1 MKRVVSILLAATLML
16 TPGTV
21 TYATE
26 EKPVQM
32 EYQAE
37 GQDAV
42 QAVNGTEQ
50 DPLKDIGVVQVSIA
64 PGITLQKSVTF
75 TVGLSGQESQSIE
88 LAANQ
93 EIQDTK
99 GTVHFS
105 QLPAGTYEL
114 TVAAPG
120 FATYTQT
127 IEVNSKSYAVNLMTG
142 FVEGYTYEEGA
153 YHPGVLLIGDVTG
166 DGVIDDTDRSVLV
179 DAIDTE
185 QSSELTDLTGDQKT
199 DLADLEYFAK
209 GYQAEGHTLACI
221 EESVSAD
228 AISPKPG
235 EDTNVEG
242 NLEDLLKGEG
252 NVTLSTQGGTEI
264 SEEHPVSVEFDLSE
278 SADTQIDGI
287 LIETNKE
294 NPIQKATVDIT
305 YVDAEGNEQTV
316 TAPIENGVE
325 HLLRTSDVQVSM
337 DEDGNIQIH
346 LGSQI
351 AVKKVTLTIQG
362 MQNNNNLA
370 EISKVEFVN
379 GMENRIPKPDMDIP
393 TNLAVETGSEEF
405 TLTWDACKNVT
416 GYEVLIEHN
425 GEQDTYTVKN
435 NSLKVTSFNEKKL
448 VNKEQY
454 TAKVQSV
461 NGTWKSG
468 YSESVTAVPKAD
480 KKPDAPE
487 NVKAVGKYKSV
498 EVSWKNMKNTE
509 FYNLFYR
516 EKGQEEYTK
525 IENIT
530 TNSYTISE
538 LKENVKY
545 EIYLTGVNELGE
557 SDPSL
562 TSTAQTT
569 DLEPAVMPKYK
580 QINTSEEGQVSSH
593 IVSATRGRG
602 EMKDSPLD
610 LEGKTA
616 WGTVD
621 NNPASH
627 FYMADWDDGGEY
639 TDFNNKGFTFEFDQ
653 PYTMDTIG
661 FQEVTAQGNFTRISL
676 KYWDENGSEH
686 VVDKNNLKIEART
699 DKNNKRYYFIRI
711 AEPIQAKKI
720 SFGIGRDYSGL
731 RVITVSEISFYNYDS
746 LEDDIMGLYED
757 ELHTVLKGSV
767 TEQTIQDLRNRLQ
780 TKDEASGEYHPDKD
794 RLEKELDNA
803 EDILNNQLSEPILI
817 HNTIT
822 TRDTDRGFSGLNAWQ
837 PLGITAAAGEEIT
850 LFVGHNTMGTGSNTN
865 LQLVATQYHAESG
878 SVSKVVT
885 TLKTGR
891 NDVTIPKIWS
901 TDEESGGALYIQ
913 YTGNNANDRYSV
925 RVNGGVEVPTL
936 DLYGVTDA
944 QERQQRAEQ
953 YVEAL
958 KGYVEKMEAV
968 HKEVHEN
975 SGNESVEYEYSKEN
989 CILGATDILLDKMLF
1004 SLPAQQV
1011 LSGCEGNAQKLLD
1024 SMDAMEGMMNLFY
1037 QHKGLNQAA
1046 PDEKDRFPQRHLNIR
1061 YQRMFAGAFMY
1072 AAGDHIGI
1080 GWNETAGMMTGV
1092 PVQSDNGKYVSG
1104 RYFGWGIA
1112 HEIGHNIN
1120 QSAYAYAE
1128 VTNNYFAVLAQ
1139 AKDTNDSVRFEYPKV
1154 YEKVTSGTTGKSE
1167 DVFTQLGMYW
1177 QLHLAYDSGYN
1188 FKTYDNYEEQLNN
1201 LFFARVDTYARNT
1214 AKAPAP
1220 QGIALTLSGDRD
1232 QDFMRLACAAA
1243 QKNIL
1248 EFFERWG
1255 MIPNDETRSYAGQ
1268 FETETRAIYYVN
1280 DDSRVYRLENSGSSL
1295 GSLGSLGDVEAV
1307 GDDTTVSVNKDTANQ
1322 VDFTLTSKTI
1332 PEEDILGYE
1341 ITRTMIS
1348 GGKVEKEVVGFTTEN
1363 QFSDHVTTVNNRVI
1377 TYEVTV
1383 VDKYL
1388 NRSAAKTLTPVK
1400 IEHDGSLDKE
1410 FWTTTTKNM
1419 EAVHTEDPGEADED
1433 TPCAPQQEAPILKAV
1448 DNKTDTTY
1456 TGIAGDEAEVL
1467 MQFNRKQ
1474 VISGLKYTV
1483 NEGTAIK
1490 DYSIYVHGD
1499 NDEWTEVVKGSFDDK
1514 KVQTVYFENVDGKY
1528 VGTYSTDAVKLVIHN
1543 QKDTEI
1549 SISELDVLGVTGDN
1563 VDFRSAQDGTS
1574 AIGRLASDYQ
1584 YGETEADKIP
1594 AGSIVFVGSY
1604 KGNPAYNVV
1613 LLYDQDG
1620 NIVGGTNT
1628 DGSLKAQQIILAD
1641 VPETGNIQDV
1651 SDGTWIY
1658 WIDPQDSAQLAGK
1671 QVRAELYRVND
1682 AQTNEGQ
1689 RLVSDSLYVEVPQE
1703 MPEIELNGNQ

>member
-1 MKRVVSILLAATLML
+1 M
-16 TPGTV
+16 
-21 TYATE
+21 
-26 EKPVQM
+26 
-32 EYQAE
+32 
-37 GQDAV
+37 
-42 QAVNGTEQ
+42 
-50 DPLKDIGVVQVSIA
+50 
-64 PGITLQKSVTF
+64 
-75 TVGLSGQESQSIE
+75 
-88 LAANQ
+88 
-93 EIQDTK
+93 
-99 GTVHFS
+99 
-105 QLPAGTYEL
+105 
-114 TVAAPG
+114 
-120 FATYTQT
+120 
-127 IEVNSKSYAVNLMTG
+127 
-142 FVEGYTYEEGA
+142 
-153 YHPGVLLIGDVTG
+153 
-166 DGVIDDTDRSVLV
+166 
-179 DAIDTE
+179 
-185 QSSELTDLTGDQKT
+185 
-199 DLADLEYFAK
+199 
-209 GYQAEGHTLACI
+209 
-221 EESVSAD
+221 
-228 AISPKPG
+228 
-235 EDTNVEG
+235 
-242 NLEDLLKGEG
+242 
-252 NVTLSTQGGTEI
+252 
-264 SEEHPVSVEFDLSE
+264 
-278 SADTQIDGI
+278 
-287 LIETNKE
+287 
-294 NPIQKATVDIT
+294 DIT
-305 YVDAEGNEQTV
+305 YIDAEGNEQTV

-803 EDILNNQLSEPILI
+803 EDILNNQLSEPILV

-968 HKEVHEN
+968 HKKVHEN

-1037 QHKGLNQAA
+1037 QHKGLNQTA

-1295 GSLGSLGDVEAV
+1295 GSLGDVEAV

-1332 PEEDILGYE
+1332 PEEDVLGYE

-1348 GGKVEKEVVGFTTEN
+1348 GGQVEKEVVGFTTEN

-1474 VISGLKYTV
+1474 IISGLKYTV

>member
-1 MKRVVSILLAATLML
+1 M
-16 TPGTV
+16 
-21 TYATE
+21 
-26 EKPVQM
+26 
-32 EYQAE
+32 
-37 GQDAV
+37 
-42 QAVNGTEQ
+42 
-50 DPLKDIGVVQVSIA
+50 
-64 PGITLQKSVTF
+64 
-75 TVGLSGQESQSIE
+75 
-88 LAANQ
+88 
-93 EIQDTK
+93 
-99 GTVHFS
+99 
-105 QLPAGTYEL
+105 
-114 TVAAPG
+114 
-120 FATYTQT
+120 
-127 IEVNSKSYAVNLMTG
+127 
-142 FVEGYTYEEGA
+142 
-153 YHPGVLLIGDVTG
+153 
-166 DGVIDDTDRSVLV
+166 
-179 DAIDTE
+179 
-185 QSSELTDLTGDQKT
+185 TDLTGDQKT

-305 YVDAEGNEQTV
+305 YIDAEGNEQTV

-569 DLEPAVMPKYK
+569 DLEPAAMPKYK

-913 YTGNNANDRYSV
+913 YTGNNANDCYSV

-968 HKEVHEN
+968 HKKVHEN

-1037 QHKGLNQAA
+1037 QHKGLNQTA

-1295 GSLGSLGDVEAV
+1295 GSLGDVEAV

-1322 VDFTLTSKTI
+1322 VDFTLTYKTI
-1332 PEEDILGYE
+1332 PEEDVLGYE

-1348 GGKVEKEVVGFTTEN
+1348 GGQVEKEVVGFTTEN

-1474 VISGLKYTV
+1474 IISGLKYTV

>member
-16 TPGTV
+16 TSGTV

-26 EKPVQM
+26 ENPVQM
-32 EYQAE
+32 EYQTE

-50 DPLKDIGVVQVSIA
+50 APLKDIGVVQVSIA

-142 FVEGYTYEEGA
+142 FVEGYTYEEGD

-305 YVDAEGNEQTV
+305 YIDAEGNEQTV

-1268 FETETRAIYYVN
+1268 FETETRAIYYVMMIQECI
-1280 DDSRVYRLENSGSSL
+1280 VWKIA
-1295 GSLGSLGDVEAV
+1295 EA
-1307 GDDTTVSVNKDTANQ
+1307 AW
-1322 VDFTLTSKTI
+1322 
-1332 PEEDILGYE
+1332 
-1341 ITRTMIS
+1341 
-1348 GGKVEKEVVGFTTEN
+1348 EV
-1363 QFSDHVTTVNNRVI
+1363 
-1377 TYEVTV
+1377 
-1383 VDKYL
+1383 
-1388 NRSAAKTLTPVK
+1388 
-1400 IEHDGSLDKE
+1400 
-1410 FWTTTTKNM
+1410 W
-1419 EAVHTEDPGEADED
+1419 
-1433 TPCAPQQEAPILKAV
+1433 
-1448 DNKTDTTY
+1448 
-1456 TGIAGDEAEVL
+1456 
-1467 MQFNRKQ
+1467 
-1474 VISGLKYTV
+1474 
-1483 NEGTAIK
+1483 
-1490 DYSIYVHGD
+1490 
-1499 NDEWTEVVKGSFDDK
+1499 
-1514 KVQTVYFENVDGKY
+1514 
-1528 VGTYSTDAVKLVIHN
+1528 
-1543 QKDTEI
+1543 
-1549 SISELDVLGVTGDN
+1549 
-1563 VDFRSAQDGTS
+1563 
-1574 AIGRLASDYQ
+1574 
-1584 YGETEADKIP
+1584 
-1594 AGSIVFVGSY
+1594 
-1604 KGNPAYNVV
+1604 
-1613 LLYDQDG
+1613 
-1620 NIVGGTNT
+1620 
-1628 DGSLKAQQIILAD
+1628 
-1641 VPETGNIQDV
+1641 
-1651 SDGTWIY
+1651 
-1658 WIDPQDSAQLAGK
+1658 
-1671 QVRAELYRVND
+1671 
-1682 AQTNEGQ
+1682 
-1689 RLVSDSLYVEVPQE
+1689 E
-1703 MPEIELNGNQ
+1703 M

>member
-1 MKRVVSILLAATLML
+1 
-16 TPGTV
+16 
-21 TYATE
+21 
-26 EKPVQM
+26 
-32 EYQAE
+32 
-37 GQDAV
+37 
-42 QAVNGTEQ
+42 
-50 DPLKDIGVVQVSIA
+50 
-64 PGITLQKSVTF
+64 
-75 TVGLSGQESQSIE
+75 
-88 LAANQ
+88 
-93 EIQDTK
+93 
-99 GTVHFS
+99 
-105 QLPAGTYEL
+105 
-114 TVAAPG
+114 
-120 FATYTQT
+120 
-127 IEVNSKSYAVNLMTG
+127 
-142 FVEGYTYEEGA
+142 
-153 YHPGVLLIGDVTG
+153 
-166 DGVIDDTDRSVLV
+166 
-179 DAIDTE
+179 
-185 QSSELTDLTGDQKT
+185 
-199 DLADLEYFAK
+199 
-209 GYQAEGHTLACI
+209 
-221 EESVSAD
+221 
-228 AISPKPG
+228 
-235 EDTNVEG
+235 
-242 NLEDLLKGEG
+242 
-252 NVTLSTQGGTEI
+252 
-264 SEEHPVSVEFDLSE
+264 
-278 SADTQIDGI
+278 
-287 LIETNKE
+287 
-294 NPIQKATVDIT
+294 
-305 YVDAEGNEQTV
+305 
-316 TAPIENGVE
+316 
-325 HLLRTSDVQVSM
+325 M

-803 EDILNNQLSEPILI
+803 EDILNNQLSEPILV

-968 HKEVHEN
+968 HKKVHEN

-1037 QHKGLNQAA
+1037 QHKGLNQTA

-1214 AKAPAP
+1214 AKAPEP

-1295 GSLGSLGDVEAV
+1295 GSLGDVEAV

-1332 PEEDILGYE
+1332 PEEDVLGYE

-1348 GGKVEKEVVGFTTEN
+1348 GGQVEKEVVGFTTEN

-1474 VISGLKYTV
+1474 IISGLKYTV

>member
-1 MKRVVSILLAATLML
+1 
-16 TPGTV
+16 
-21 TYATE
+21 
-26 EKPVQM
+26 
-32 EYQAE
+32 
-37 GQDAV
+37 
-42 QAVNGTEQ
+42 
-50 DPLKDIGVVQVSIA
+50 
-64 PGITLQKSVTF
+64 
-75 TVGLSGQESQSIE
+75 
-88 LAANQ
+88 
-93 EIQDTK
+93 
-99 GTVHFS
+99 
-105 QLPAGTYEL
+105 
-114 TVAAPG
+114 
-120 FATYTQT
+120 
-127 IEVNSKSYAVNLMTG
+127 
-142 FVEGYTYEEGA
+142 
-153 YHPGVLLIGDVTG
+153 
-166 DGVIDDTDRSVLV
+166 
-179 DAIDTE
+179 
-185 QSSELTDLTGDQKT
+185 
-199 DLADLEYFAK
+199 
-209 GYQAEGHTLACI
+209 
-221 EESVSAD
+221 
-228 AISPKPG
+228 
-235 EDTNVEG
+235 
-242 NLEDLLKGEG
+242 
-252 NVTLSTQGGTEI
+252 
-264 SEEHPVSVEFDLSE
+264 
-278 SADTQIDGI
+278 
-287 LIETNKE
+287 
-294 NPIQKATVDIT
+294 
-305 YVDAEGNEQTV
+305 
-316 TAPIENGVE
+316 
-325 HLLRTSDVQVSM
+325 M

-593 IVSATRGRG
+593 IASATRGRG

-803 EDILNNQLSEPILI
+803 EDILNNQLSEPILV

-968 HKEVHEN
+968 HKKVHEN

-1037 QHKGLNQAA
+1037 QHKGLNQTA

-1295 GSLGSLGDVEAV
+1295 GSLGDVEAV

-1332 PEEDILGYE
+1332 PEEDVLGYE

-1348 GGKVEKEVVGFTTEN
+1348 GGQVEKEVVGFTTEN

-1474 VISGLKYTV
+1474 IISGLKYTV

>member
-1 MKRVVSILLAATLML
+1 M
-16 TPGTV
+16 
-21 TYATE
+21 
-26 EKPVQM
+26 
-32 EYQAE
+32 
-37 GQDAV
+37 
-42 QAVNGTEQ
+42 
-50 DPLKDIGVVQVSIA
+50 
-64 PGITLQKSVTF
+64 
-75 TVGLSGQESQSIE
+75 
-88 LAANQ
+88 
-93 EIQDTK
+93 
-99 GTVHFS
+99 
-105 QLPAGTYEL
+105 
-114 TVAAPG
+114 
-120 FATYTQT
+120 
-127 IEVNSKSYAVNLMTG
+127 
-142 FVEGYTYEEGA
+142 
-153 YHPGVLLIGDVTG
+153 
-166 DGVIDDTDRSVLV
+166 
-179 DAIDTE
+179 
-185 QSSELTDLTGDQKT
+185 TDLTGDQKT

-305 YVDAEGNEQTV
+305 YIDAEGNEQTV

-627 FYMADWDDGGEY
+627 FYIADWDDGGEY

-913 YTGNNANDRYSV
+913 YTGNNANDCYSV

-968 HKEVHEN
+968 HKKVHEN

-1037 QHKGLNQAA
+1037 QHKGLNQTA

-1295 GSLGSLGDVEAV
+1295 GSLGDVEAV

-1332 PEEDILGYE
+1332 PEEDVLGYE

-1348 GGKVEKEVVGFTTEN
+1348 GGQVEKEVVGFTTEN

-1474 VISGLKYTV
+1474 IISGLKYTV
-1483 NEGTAIK
+1483 NEGTVIK

>member
-1 MKRVVSILLAATLML
+1 M
-16 TPGTV
+16 
-21 TYATE
+21 
-26 EKPVQM
+26 
-32 EYQAE
+32 
-37 GQDAV
+37 
-42 QAVNGTEQ
+42 
-50 DPLKDIGVVQVSIA
+50 
-64 PGITLQKSVTF
+64 
-75 TVGLSGQESQSIE
+75 
-88 LAANQ
+88 
-93 EIQDTK
+93 
-99 GTVHFS
+99 
-105 QLPAGTYEL
+105 
-114 TVAAPG
+114 
-120 FATYTQT
+120 
-127 IEVNSKSYAVNLMTG
+127 
-142 FVEGYTYEEGA
+142 
-153 YHPGVLLIGDVTG
+153 
-166 DGVIDDTDRSVLV
+166 
-179 DAIDTE
+179 
-185 QSSELTDLTGDQKT
+185 TDLTGDQKT

-305 YVDAEGNEQTV
+305 YIDAEGNEQTV

-627 FYMADWDDGGEY
+627 FYIADWDDGGEY

-968 HKEVHEN
+968 HKKVHEN

-1037 QHKGLNQAA
+1037 QHKGLNQTA

-1295 GSLGSLGDVEAV
+1295 GSLGDVEAV

-1332 PEEDILGYE
+1332 SEEDVLGYE

-1348 GGKVEKEVVGFTTEN
+1348 GGQVEKEVVGFTTEN

>member
-16 TPGTV
+16 TSGTV

-26 EKPVQM
+26 ENPVQM
-32 EYQAE
+32 EYQTE

-50 DPLKDIGVVQVSIA
+50 APLKDIGVVQVSIA

-142 FVEGYTYEEGA
+142 FVEGYTYEEGD

-362 MQNNNNLA
+362 MQNNNNLV

-803 EDILNNQLSEPILI
+803 EDILNNHLSEPILI

-944 QERQQRAEQ
+944 QERQQRAAQ

-958 KGYVEKMEAV
+958 KSYVEKMETVHEEV
-968 HKEVHEN
+968 HKN
-975 SGNESVEYEYSKEN
+975 SGNDAVEYEYNKAN
-989 CILGATDILLDKMLF
+989 CILGATDILLNTMLF

-1037 QHKGLNQAA
+1037 QHKGLNQTA
-1046 PDEKDRFPQRHLNIR
+1046 PDEKDRFPRRHLNIR

-1080 GWNETAGMMTGV
+1080 EWNETAGMMGGV
-1092 PVQSDNGKYVSG
+1092 PVQSENGKYVSG

-1120 QSAYAYAE
+1120 QGAYAYAE

-1255 MIPNDETRSYAGQ
+1255 MIPNEETRSYAGQ
-1268 FETETRAIYYVN
+1268 FEAETRAIYYVN
-1280 DDSRVYRLENSGSSL
+1280 DDSRVYRLGNSGS
-1295 GSLGSLGDVEAV
+1295 SLGSLGDVEAV

-1332 PEEDILGYE
+1332 PQEDVLGYE
-1341 ITRTMIS
+1341 ITRIMIS
-1348 GGKVEKEVVGFTTEN
+1348 GGQVEKEVVGFTTEN

>member
-16 TPGTV
+16 TSGTV

-26 EKPVQM
+26 ENPVQM
-32 EYQAE
+32 EYQTE

-50 DPLKDIGVVQVSIA
+50 APLKDIGVVQVSIA

-142 FVEGYTYEEGA
+142 FVEGYTYEEGD
-153 YHPGVLLIGDVTG
+153 YHPGALLIGDVTG

-305 YVDAEGNEQTV
+305 YIDAEGNEQTV

-686 VVDKNNLKIEART
+686 VADKNNLKIEART

-1295 GSLGSLGDVEAV
+1295 GSLGDVEAV

-1332 PEEDILGYE
+1332 PEEDVLGYE

-1574 AIGRLASDYQ
+1574 AIGRLESDYQ

-1613 LLYDQDG
+1613 LLYDQDR

>member
-1 MKRVVSILLAATLML
+1 M
-16 TPGTV
+16 
-21 TYATE
+21 
-26 EKPVQM
+26 
-32 EYQAE
+32 
-37 GQDAV
+37 
-42 QAVNGTEQ
+42 
-50 DPLKDIGVVQVSIA
+50 
-64 PGITLQKSVTF
+64 
-75 TVGLSGQESQSIE
+75 
-88 LAANQ
+88 
-93 EIQDTK
+93 
-99 GTVHFS
+99 
-105 QLPAGTYEL
+105 
-114 TVAAPG
+114 
-120 FATYTQT
+120 
-127 IEVNSKSYAVNLMTG
+127 
-142 FVEGYTYEEGA
+142 
-153 YHPGVLLIGDVTG
+153 
-166 DGVIDDTDRSVLV
+166 
-179 DAIDTE
+179 
-185 QSSELTDLTGDQKT
+185 
-199 DLADLEYFAK
+199 
-209 GYQAEGHTLACI
+209 
-221 EESVSAD
+221 
-228 AISPKPG
+228 
-235 EDTNVEG
+235 
-242 NLEDLLKGEG
+242 
-252 NVTLSTQGGTEI
+252 
-264 SEEHPVSVEFDLSE
+264 
-278 SADTQIDGI
+278 
-287 LIETNKE
+287 
-294 NPIQKATVDIT
+294 DIT
-305 YVDAEGNEQTV
+305 YIDAEGNEQTV

-803 EDILNNQLSEPILI
+803 EDILNNQLSEPILV

-968 HKEVHEN
+968 HKKVHEN

-1037 QHKGLNQAA
+1037 QHKGLNQTA

-1295 GSLGSLGDVEAV
+1295 GSLGDVEAV

-1332 PEEDILGYE
+1332 PEEDVLGYE

-1348 GGKVEKEVVGFTTEN
+1348 GGQVEKEVVGFTTEN

-1474 VISGLKYTV
+1474 IISGLKYTV
-1483 NEGTAIK
+1483 NEGTVIK

>member
-1 MKRVVSILLAATLML
+1 M
-16 TPGTV
+16 
-21 TYATE
+21 
-26 EKPVQM
+26 
-32 EYQAE
+32 
-37 GQDAV
+37 
-42 QAVNGTEQ
+42 
-50 DPLKDIGVVQVSIA
+50 
-64 PGITLQKSVTF
+64 
-75 TVGLSGQESQSIE
+75 
-88 LAANQ
+88 
-93 EIQDTK
+93 
-99 GTVHFS
+99 
-105 QLPAGTYEL
+105 
-114 TVAAPG
+114 
-120 FATYTQT
+120 
-127 IEVNSKSYAVNLMTG
+127 
-142 FVEGYTYEEGA
+142 
-153 YHPGVLLIGDVTG
+153 
-166 DGVIDDTDRSVLV
+166 
-179 DAIDTE
+179 
-185 QSSELTDLTGDQKT
+185 
-199 DLADLEYFAK
+199 
-209 GYQAEGHTLACI
+209 
-221 EESVSAD
+221 
-228 AISPKPG
+228 
-235 EDTNVEG
+235 
-242 NLEDLLKGEG
+242 
-252 NVTLSTQGGTEI
+252 
-264 SEEHPVSVEFDLSE
+264 
-278 SADTQIDGI
+278 
-287 LIETNKE
+287 
-294 NPIQKATVDIT
+294 
-305 YVDAEGNEQTV
+305 
-316 TAPIENGVE
+316 
-325 HLLRTSDVQVSM
+325 
-337 DEDGNIQIH
+337 
-346 LGSQI
+346 
-351 AVKKVTLTIQG
+351 
-362 MQNNNNLA
+362 
-370 EISKVEFVN
+370 
-379 GMENRIPKPDMDIP
+379 
-393 TNLAVETGSEEF
+393 
-405 TLTWDACKNVT
+405 
-416 GYEVLIEHN
+416 
-425 GEQDTYTVKN
+425 
-435 NSLKVTSFNEKKL
+435 KVTSFNEKKL

-803 EDILNNQLSEPILI
+803 EDILNNQLSEPILV

-968 HKEVHEN
+968 HKKVHEN

-1037 QHKGLNQAA
+1037 QHKGLNQTA

-1255 MIPNDETRSYAGQ
+1255 MI
-1268 FETETRAIYYVN
+1268 
-1280 DDSRVYRLENSGSSL
+1280 
-1295 GSLGSLGDVEAV
+1295 
-1307 GDDTTVSVNKDTANQ
+1307 
-1322 VDFTLTSKTI
+1322 
-1332 PEEDILGYE
+1332 
-1341 ITRTMIS
+1341 RTM
-1348 GGKVEKEVVGFTTEN
+1348 
-1363 QFSDHVTTVNNRVI
+1363 RR
-1377 TYEVTV
+1377 EVT
-1383 VDKYL
+1383 
-1388 NRSAAKTLTPVK
+1388 
-1400 IEHDGSLDKE
+1400 
-1410 FWTTTTKNM
+1410 
-1419 EAVHTEDPGEADED
+1419 
-1433 TPCAPQQEAPILKAV
+1433 Q
-1448 DNKTDTTY
+1448 
-1456 TGIAGDEAEVL
+1456 
-1467 MQFNRKQ
+1467 
-1474 VISGLKYTV
+1474 
-1483 NEGTAIK
+1483 
-1490 DYSIYVHGD
+1490 
-1499 NDEWTEVVKGSFDDK
+1499 
-1514 KVQTVYFENVDGKY
+1514 
-1528 VGTYSTDAVKLVIHN
+1528 
-1543 QKDTEI
+1543 
-1549 SISELDVLGVTGDN
+1549 
-1563 VDFRSAQDGTS
+1563 
-1574 AIGRLASDYQ
+1574 
-1584 YGETEADKIP
+1584 
-1594 AGSIVFVGSY
+1594 
-1604 KGNPAYNVV
+1604 
-1613 LLYDQDG
+1613 
-1620 NIVGGTNT
+1620 
-1628 DGSLKAQQIILAD
+1628 GSLKQ
-1641 VPETGNIQDV
+1641 
-1651 SDGTWIY
+1651 
-1658 WIDPQDSAQLAGK
+1658 K
-1671 QVRAELYRVND
+1671 Q
-1682 AQTNEGQ
+1682 GQ
-1689 RLVSDSLYVEVPQE
+1689 FI
-1703 MPEIELNGNQ
+1703 M

>member
-1 MKRVVSILLAATLML
+1 M
-16 TPGTV
+16 
-21 TYATE
+21 
-26 EKPVQM
+26 
-32 EYQAE
+32 
-37 GQDAV
+37 
-42 QAVNGTEQ
+42 
-50 DPLKDIGVVQVSIA
+50 
-64 PGITLQKSVTF
+64 
-75 TVGLSGQESQSIE
+75 
-88 LAANQ
+88 
-93 EIQDTK
+93 
-99 GTVHFS
+99 
-105 QLPAGTYEL
+105 
-114 TVAAPG
+114 
-120 FATYTQT
+120 
-127 IEVNSKSYAVNLMTG
+127 
-142 FVEGYTYEEGA
+142 
-153 YHPGVLLIGDVTG
+153 
-166 DGVIDDTDRSVLV
+166 
-179 DAIDTE
+179 
-185 QSSELTDLTGDQKT
+185 TDLTGDQKT

-305 YVDAEGNEQTV
+305 YIDAEGNEQTV

-627 FYMADWDDGGEY
+627 FYIADWDDGGEY

-913 YTGNNANDRYSV
+913 YTGNNANDCYSV

-968 HKEVHEN
+968 HKKVHEN

-1037 QHKGLNQAA
+1037 QHKGLNQTA

-1280 DDSRVYRLENSGSSL
+1280 DDSRVYCLENSGS
-1295 GSLGSLGDVEAV
+1295 SLGSLGDVEAV

-1332 PEEDILGYE
+1332 PEEDVLGYE

-1348 GGKVEKEVVGFTTEN
+1348 GGQVEKEVVGFTTEN

>member
-16 TPGTV
+16 TSGTV

-26 EKPVQM
+26 ENPVQM

-50 DPLKDIGVVQVSIA
+50 TPLKDIGVVQVSIA

-99 GTVHFS
+99 GTAHFS

-142 FVEGYTYEEGA
+142 FVEGYTYEEGD

-278 SADTQIDGI
+278 GADTQIDGI

-362 MQNNNNLA
+362 MQNNNNLV

-525 IENIT
+525 IENIK

-944 QERQQRAEQ
+944 QERQQRAAQ

-958 KGYVEKMEAV
+958 KSYVEKMETVHEEV
-968 HKEVHEN
+968 HKN
-975 SGNESVEYEYSKEN
+975 SGNDAVEYEYNKAN
-989 CILGATDILLDKMLF
+989 CILGATDILLNTMLF

-1037 QHKGLNQAA
+1037 QHKGLNQTA
-1046 PDEKDRFPQRHLNIR
+1046 PDEKDRFPRRHLNIR

-1080 GWNETAGMMTGV
+1080 EWNETAGMMGGV
-1092 PVQSDNGKYVSG
+1092 PVQSENGKYVSG

-1120 QSAYAYAE
+1120 QGAYAYAE

-1255 MIPNDETRSYAGQ
+1255 MIPNEETRSYAGQ
-1268 FETETRAIYYVN
+1268 FEAETRAIYYVN
-1280 DDSRVYRLENSGSSL
+1280 DDSRVYRLGNSGS
-1295 GSLGSLGDVEAV
+1295 SLGSLGDVEAV

-1332 PEEDILGYE
+1332 PQEDVLGYE

-1348 GGKVEKEVVGFTTEN
+1348 GGQVEKEVVGFTTEN

-1388 NRSAAKTLTPVK
+1388 NRSAVKALTPVK

-1448 DNKTDTTY
+1448 DGKTDTTY

-1499 NDEWTEVVKGSFDDK
+1499 NDEWTEVVKGSFNDK
-1514 KVQTVYFENVDGKY
+1514 QVQTVYFENVDGKY
-1528 VGTYSTDAVKLVIHN
+1528 VSTYSTDAVKLVIHN
-1543 QKDTEI
+1543 QKGTEI

-1613 LLYDQDG
+1613 LLYDQNG
-1620 NIVGGTNT
+1620 NIVGGTNE

-1658 WIDPQDSAQLAGK
+1658 WIDPQDIAELSGK

>member
-1 MKRVVSILLAATLML
+1 M
-16 TPGTV
+16 
-21 TYATE
+21 
-26 EKPVQM
+26 
-32 EYQAE
+32 
-37 GQDAV
+37 
-42 QAVNGTEQ
+42 
-50 DPLKDIGVVQVSIA
+50 
-64 PGITLQKSVTF
+64 
-75 TVGLSGQESQSIE
+75 
-88 LAANQ
+88 
-93 EIQDTK
+93 
-99 GTVHFS
+99 
-105 QLPAGTYEL
+105 
-114 TVAAPG
+114 
-120 FATYTQT
+120 
-127 IEVNSKSYAVNLMTG
+127 
-142 FVEGYTYEEGA
+142 
-153 YHPGVLLIGDVTG
+153 
-166 DGVIDDTDRSVLV
+166 
-179 DAIDTE
+179 
-185 QSSELTDLTGDQKT
+185 TDLTGDQKT

-305 YVDAEGNEQTV
+305 YIDAEGNEQTV

-370 EISKVEFVN
+370 EISQVEFVN

-627 FYMADWDDGGEY
+627 FYIADWDDGGEY

-968 HKEVHEN
+968 HKKVHEN

-1037 QHKGLNQAA
+1037 QHKGLNQTA

-1295 GSLGSLGDVEAV
+1295 GSLGDVEAV

-1332 PEEDILGYE
+1332 PEEDVLGYE

-1348 GGKVEKEVVGFTTEN
+1348 GGQVEKEVVGFTTEN

-1474 VISGLKYTV
+1474 IISGLKYTV

>member
-1 MKRVVSILLAATLML
+1 M
-16 TPGTV
+16 
-21 TYATE
+21 
-26 EKPVQM
+26 
-32 EYQAE
+32 
-37 GQDAV
+37 
-42 QAVNGTEQ
+42 
-50 DPLKDIGVVQVSIA
+50 
-64 PGITLQKSVTF
+64 
-75 TVGLSGQESQSIE
+75 
-88 LAANQ
+88 
-93 EIQDTK
+93 
-99 GTVHFS
+99 
-105 QLPAGTYEL
+105 
-114 TVAAPG
+114 
-120 FATYTQT
+120 
-127 IEVNSKSYAVNLMTG
+127 
-142 FVEGYTYEEGA
+142 
-153 YHPGVLLIGDVTG
+153 
-166 DGVIDDTDRSVLV
+166 
-179 DAIDTE
+179 
-185 QSSELTDLTGDQKT
+185 TDLTGDQKT

-305 YVDAEGNEQTV
+305 YIDAEGNEQTV

-627 FYMADWDDGGEY
+627 FYIADWDDGGEY

-913 YTGNNANDRYSV
+913 YTGNNANDCYSV

-968 HKEVHEN
+968 HKKVHEN

-1037 QHKGLNQAA
+1037 QHKGLNQTA

-1295 GSLGSLGDVEAV
+1295 GSLGDVEAV

-1332 PEEDILGYE
+1332 PEEDVLGYE

-1348 GGKVEKEVVGFTTEN
+1348 GGQVEKEVVGFTTEN

-1474 VISGLKYTV
+1474 IISGLKYTV

>member
-1 MKRVVSILLAATLML
+1 MRL
-16 TPGTV
+16 
-21 TYATE
+21 
-26 EKPVQM
+26 
-32 EYQAE
+32 
-37 GQDAV
+37 
-42 QAVNGTEQ
+42 
-50 DPLKDIGVVQVSIA
+50 
-64 PGITLQKSVTF
+64 
-75 TVGLSGQESQSIE
+75 
-88 LAANQ
+88 
-93 EIQDTK
+93 
-99 GTVHFS
+99 
-105 QLPAGTYEL
+105 
-114 TVAAPG
+114 
-120 FATYTQT
+120 
-127 IEVNSKSYAVNLMTG
+127 
-142 FVEGYTYEEGA
+142 
-153 YHPGVLLIGDVTG
+153 
-166 DGVIDDTDRSVLV
+166 
-179 DAIDTE
+179 
-185 QSSELTDLTGDQKT
+185 
-199 DLADLEYFAK
+199 
-209 GYQAEGHTLACI
+209 
-221 EESVSAD
+221 
-228 AISPKPG
+228 
-235 EDTNVEG
+235 
-242 NLEDLLKGEG
+242 
-252 NVTLSTQGGTEI
+252 
-264 SEEHPVSVEFDLSE
+264 
-278 SADTQIDGI
+278 
-287 LIETNKE
+287 NKE

-305 YVDAEGNEQTV
+305 YIDAEGNEQTV

-803 EDILNNQLSEPILI
+803 EDILNNQLSEPILV

-968 HKEVHEN
+968 HKKVHEN

-1037 QHKGLNQAA
+1037 QHKGLNQTA

-1295 GSLGSLGDVEAV
+1295 GSLGDVEAV

-1332 PEEDILGYE
+1332 PEEDVLGYE

-1348 GGKVEKEVVGFTTEN
+1348 GGQVEKEVVGFTTEN

-1474 VISGLKYTV
+1474 IISGLKYTV

>member
-1 MKRVVSILLAATLML
+1 M
-16 TPGTV
+16 
-21 TYATE
+21 
-26 EKPVQM
+26 
-32 EYQAE
+32 
-37 GQDAV
+37 
-42 QAVNGTEQ
+42 
-50 DPLKDIGVVQVSIA
+50 
-64 PGITLQKSVTF
+64 
-75 TVGLSGQESQSIE
+75 
-88 LAANQ
+88 
-93 EIQDTK
+93 
-99 GTVHFS
+99 
-105 QLPAGTYEL
+105 
-114 TVAAPG
+114 
-120 FATYTQT
+120 
-127 IEVNSKSYAVNLMTG
+127 
-142 FVEGYTYEEGA
+142 
-153 YHPGVLLIGDVTG
+153 
-166 DGVIDDTDRSVLV
+166 
-179 DAIDTE
+179 
-185 QSSELTDLTGDQKT
+185 
-199 DLADLEYFAK
+199 
-209 GYQAEGHTLACI
+209 
-221 EESVSAD
+221 
-228 AISPKPG
+228 
-235 EDTNVEG
+235 
-242 NLEDLLKGEG
+242 
-252 NVTLSTQGGTEI
+252 
-264 SEEHPVSVEFDLSE
+264 
-278 SADTQIDGI
+278 
-287 LIETNKE
+287 
-294 NPIQKATVDIT
+294 DIT
-305 YVDAEGNEQTV
+305 YIDAEGNEQTV

-435 NSLKVTSFNEKKL
+435 NSLKVTSFNERKL

-803 EDILNNQLSEPILI
+803 EDILNNQLSEPILV

-968 HKEVHEN
+968 HKKVHEN

-1037 QHKGLNQAA
+1037 QHKGLNQTA

-1243 QKNIL
+1243 RRIFSNFL
-1248 EFFERWG
+1248 
-1255 MIPNDETRSYAGQ
+1255 NAG
-1268 FETETRAIYYVN
+1268 E
-1280 DDSRVYRLENSGSSL
+1280 
-1295 GSLGSLGDVEAV
+1295 
-1307 GDDTTVSVNKDTANQ
+1307 
-1322 VDFTLTSKTI
+1322 
-1332 PEEDILGYE
+1332 
-1341 ITRTMIS
+1341 
-1348 GGKVEKEVVGFTTEN
+1348 
-1363 QFSDHVTTVNNRVI
+1363 
-1377 TYEVTV
+1377 
-1383 VDKYL
+1383 
-1388 NRSAAKTLTPVK
+1388 
-1400 IEHDGSLDKE
+1400 
-1410 FWTTTTKNM
+1410 
-1419 EAVHTEDPGEADED
+1419 
-1433 TPCAPQQEAPILKAV
+1433 
-1448 DNKTDTTY
+1448 
-1456 TGIAGDEAEVL
+1456 
-1467 MQFNRKQ
+1467 
-1474 VISGLKYTV
+1474 
-1483 NEGTAIK
+1483 
-1490 DYSIYVHGD
+1490 
-1499 NDEWTEVVKGSFDDK
+1499 
-1514 KVQTVYFENVDGKY
+1514 
-1528 VGTYSTDAVKLVIHN
+1528 
-1543 QKDTEI
+1543 
-1549 SISELDVLGVTGDN
+1549 
-1563 VDFRSAQDGTS
+1563 
-1574 AIGRLASDYQ
+1574 
-1584 YGETEADKIP
+1584 
-1594 AGSIVFVGSY
+1594 
-1604 KGNPAYNVV
+1604 
-1613 LLYDQDG
+1613 
-1620 NIVGGTNT
+1620 
-1628 DGSLKAQQIILAD
+1628 
-1641 VPETGNIQDV
+1641 
-1651 SDGTWIY
+1651 
-1658 WIDPQDSAQLAGK
+1658 
-1671 QVRAELYRVND
+1671 
-1682 AQTNEGQ
+1682 
-1689 RLVSDSLYVEVPQE
+1689 
-1703 MPEIELNGNQ
+1703 

>member
-1 MKRVVSILLAATLML
+1 M
-16 TPGTV
+16 
-21 TYATE
+21 
-26 EKPVQM
+26 
-32 EYQAE
+32 
-37 GQDAV
+37 
-42 QAVNGTEQ
+42 
-50 DPLKDIGVVQVSIA
+50 
-64 PGITLQKSVTF
+64 
-75 TVGLSGQESQSIE
+75 
-88 LAANQ
+88 
-93 EIQDTK
+93 
-99 GTVHFS
+99 
-105 QLPAGTYEL
+105 
-114 TVAAPG
+114 
-120 FATYTQT
+120 
-127 IEVNSKSYAVNLMTG
+127 
-142 FVEGYTYEEGA
+142 
-153 YHPGVLLIGDVTG
+153 
-166 DGVIDDTDRSVLV
+166 
-179 DAIDTE
+179 
-185 QSSELTDLTGDQKT
+185 TDLTGDQKT

-305 YVDAEGNEQTV
+305 YIDAEGNEQTV

-627 FYMADWDDGGEY
+627 FYIADWDDGGEY

-913 YTGNNANDRYSV
+913 YTGNNANDCYSV

-968 HKEVHEN
+968 HKKVHEN

-1037 QHKGLNQAA
+1037 QHKGLNQTA

-1295 GSLGSLGDVEAV
+1295 GSLGDVEAV

-1332 PEEDILGYE
+1332 PEEDVLGYE

-1348 GGKVEKEVVGFTTEN
+1348 GGQVEKEVVGFTTEN

-1658 WIDPQDSAQLAGK
+1658 
-1671 QVRAELYRVND
+1671 
-1682 AQTNEGQ
+1682 
-1689 RLVSDSLYVEVPQE
+1689 
-1703 MPEIELNGNQ
+1703 

>member
-1 MKRVVSILLAATLML
+1 M
-16 TPGTV
+16 
-21 TYATE
+21 
-26 EKPVQM
+26 
-32 EYQAE
+32 
-37 GQDAV
+37 
-42 QAVNGTEQ
+42 
-50 DPLKDIGVVQVSIA
+50 
-64 PGITLQKSVTF
+64 
-75 TVGLSGQESQSIE
+75 
-88 LAANQ
+88 
-93 EIQDTK
+93 
-99 GTVHFS
+99 
-105 QLPAGTYEL
+105 
-114 TVAAPG
+114 
-120 FATYTQT
+120 
-127 IEVNSKSYAVNLMTG
+127 
-142 FVEGYTYEEGA
+142 
-153 YHPGVLLIGDVTG
+153 
-166 DGVIDDTDRSVLV
+166 
-179 DAIDTE
+179 
-185 QSSELTDLTGDQKT
+185 TDLTGDQKT

-305 YVDAEGNEQTV
+305 YIDAEGNEQTV

-627 FYMADWDDGGEY
+627 FYIADWDDGGEY

-913 YTGNNANDRYSV
+913 YTGNNANDCYSV

-968 HKEVHEN
+968 HKKVHEN

-1037 QHKGLNQAA
+1037 QHKGLNQTA

-1080 GWNETAGMMTGV
+1080 GWNETSGMMTGV

-1295 GSLGSLGDVEAV
+1295 GSLGDVEAV

-1332 PEEDILGYE
+1332 PEEDVLGYE

-1348 GGKVEKEVVGFTTEN
+1348 GGQVEKEVVGFTTEN

-1419 EAVHTEDPGEADED
+1419 EEVHTEDPGEADED

>member
-16 TPGTV
+16 TSGTV

-26 EKPVQM
+26 ENPVQM
-32 EYQAE
+32 EYQTE

-50 DPLKDIGVVQVSIA
+50 APLKDIGVVQVSIA

-142 FVEGYTYEEGA
+142 FVEGYTYEEGD

-305 YVDAEGNEQTV
+305 YIDAEGNEQTV

-1295 GSLGSLGDVEAV
+1295 GSLGDVEAV

-1332 PEEDILGYE
+1332 PEEDVLGYE

-1594 AGSIVFVGSY
+1594 AGVNRFCWFV
-1604 KGNPAYNVV
+1604 
-1613 LLYDQDG
+1613 
-1620 NIVGGTNT
+1620 
-1628 DGSLKAQQIILAD
+1628 
-1641 VPETGNIQDV
+1641 
-1651 SDGTWIY
+1651 
-1658 WIDPQDSAQLAGK
+1658 
-1671 QVRAELYRVND
+1671 
-1682 AQTNEGQ
+1682 
-1689 RLVSDSLYVEVPQE
+1689 
-1703 MPEIELNGNQ
+1703 

>member
-1 MKRVVSILLAATLML
+1 M
-16 TPGTV
+16 
-21 TYATE
+21 
-26 EKPVQM
+26 
-32 EYQAE
+32 
-37 GQDAV
+37 
-42 QAVNGTEQ
+42 
-50 DPLKDIGVVQVSIA
+50 
-64 PGITLQKSVTF
+64 
-75 TVGLSGQESQSIE
+75 
-88 LAANQ
+88 
-93 EIQDTK
+93 
-99 GTVHFS
+99 
-105 QLPAGTYEL
+105 
-114 TVAAPG
+114 
-120 FATYTQT
+120 
-127 IEVNSKSYAVNLMTG
+127 
-142 FVEGYTYEEGA
+142 
-153 YHPGVLLIGDVTG
+153 
-166 DGVIDDTDRSVLV
+166 
-179 DAIDTE
+179 
-185 QSSELTDLTGDQKT
+185 TDLTGDQKT

-305 YVDAEGNEQTV
+305 YIDAEGNEQTV

-627 FYMADWDDGGEY
+627 FYIADWDDGGEY

-913 YTGNNANDRYSV
+913 YTGNNANDCYSV

-968 HKEVHEN
+968 HKKVHEN

-1037 QHKGLNQAA
+1037 QHKGLNQTA

-1295 GSLGSLGDVEAV
+1295 GSLGDVEAV

-1332 PEEDILGYE
+1332 PEEDVLGYE

-1348 GGKVEKEVVGFTTEN
+1348 GGQVEKEVVGFTTEN

-1499 NDEWTEVVKGSFDDK
+1499 NGEWTEVVKGSFDDK

>member
-1 MKRVVSILLAATLML
+1 M
-16 TPGTV
+16 
-21 TYATE
+21 
-26 EKPVQM
+26 
-32 EYQAE
+32 
-37 GQDAV
+37 
-42 QAVNGTEQ
+42 
-50 DPLKDIGVVQVSIA
+50 
-64 PGITLQKSVTF
+64 
-75 TVGLSGQESQSIE
+75 
-88 LAANQ
+88 
-93 EIQDTK
+93 
-99 GTVHFS
+99 
-105 QLPAGTYEL
+105 
-114 TVAAPG
+114 
-120 FATYTQT
+120 
-127 IEVNSKSYAVNLMTG
+127 
-142 FVEGYTYEEGA
+142 
-153 YHPGVLLIGDVTG
+153 
-166 DGVIDDTDRSVLV
+166 LV

-305 YVDAEGNEQTV
+305 YIDAEGNEQTV

-593 IVSATRGRG
+593 IVSATRRRG

-627 FYMADWDDGGEY
+627 FYIADWDDGGEY

-968 HKEVHEN
+968 HKKVHEN

-1037 QHKGLNQAA
+1037 QHKGLNQTA

-1295 GSLGSLGDVEAV
+1295 GSLGDVEAV

-1332 PEEDILGYE
+1332 PEEDVLGYE

-1348 GGKVEKEVVGFTTEN
+1348 GGQVEKEVVGFTTEN

>member
-16 TPGTV
+16 TSGTV

-26 EKPVQM
+26 ENPVQM
-32 EYQAE
+32 EYQTE

-50 DPLKDIGVVQVSIA
+50 APLKDIGVVQVSIA

-142 FVEGYTYEEGA
+142 FVEGYTYEEGD

-185 QSSELTDLTGDQKT
+185 QASELTDLTGDQKT

-305 YVDAEGNEQTV
+305 YIDAEGNEQTV

-803 EDILNNQLSEPILI
+803 EDILNNQLSEPILV

-968 HKEVHEN
+968 HKKVHEN

-1037 QHKGLNQAA
+1037 QHKGLNQTA

-1295 GSLGSLGDVEAV
+1295 GSLGDVEAV

-1332 PEEDILGYE
+1332 PEEDVLGYE

-1348 GGKVEKEVVGFTTEN
+1348 GGQVEKEVVGFTTEN

-1410 FWTTTTKNM
+1410 FWTTTTKIWRQFIQKIREKQM
-1419 EAVHTEDPGEADED
+1419 KIHHVHHS
-1433 TPCAPQQEAPILKAV
+1433 
-1448 DNKTDTTY
+1448 
-1456 TGIAGDEAEVL
+1456 
-1467 MQFNRKQ
+1467 RKR
-1474 VISGLKYTV
+1474 
-1483 NEGTAIK
+1483 
-1490 DYSIYVHGD
+1490 
-1499 NDEWTEVVKGSFDDK
+1499 
-1514 KVQTVYFENVDGKY
+1514 
-1528 VGTYSTDAVKLVIHN
+1528 
-1543 QKDTEI
+1543 
-1549 SISELDVLGVTGDN
+1549 
-1563 VDFRSAQDGTS
+1563 RS
-1574 AIGRLASDYQ
+1574 
-1584 YGETEADKIP
+1584 
-1594 AGSIVFVGSY
+1594 
-1604 KGNPAYNVV
+1604 
-1613 LLYDQDG
+1613 
-1620 NIVGGTNT
+1620 
-1628 DGSLKAQQIILAD
+1628 
-1641 VPETGNIQDV
+1641 
-1651 SDGTWIY
+1651 
-1658 WIDPQDSAQLAGK
+1658 
-1671 QVRAELYRVND
+1671 
-1682 AQTNEGQ
+1682 
-1689 RLVSDSLYVEVPQE
+1689 
-1703 MPEIELNGNQ
+1703 